1 MTKRIEACLLI
12 IWTLISIG
20 YMIRTMAK
28 LSSQSMFKLI
38 RLTTIIK
45 KIYGPKILLMTSDI
59 KTVWSIVRPKVVRL
73 VVGRR

>member
-1 MTKRIEACLLI
+1 MTKRIEAFLLI

-20 YMIRTMAK
+20 YMIRTMAR
-28 LSSQSMFKLI
+28 LSSQSMFKLM

-59 KTVWSIVRPKVVRL
+59 KIMISVLQILWL
-73 VVGRR
+73 F